1 MRHKTISMLPL
12 VSILIPAY
20 NAAPFLSRSVGSA
33 LAQTYGNIEIVI
45 VDDGSTDETL
55 KVANRLASQ
64 DGRVRVLHQDNKGPA
79 EARRT
84 ALHAAAGEYIAYLDA
99 DDELL
104 PDIINFLYERMMEHH
119 LDMALGSMIKVAGE
133 NAFEVSH
140 PVEGV
145 FTSEEFLR
153 FLFDRR
159 CMCAQG
165 EYLCRREVWNDSLF
179 PSRGE
184 QLPNEDV
191 LMYILLSAQV
201 KRVGIFNKPAMK
213 YHYVP
218 TSLTSTSRLLRNLD
232 GWETFFGH
240 VEEHLRAQG
249 MMDSLA
255 KELLCMKLDRLAFFV
270 YPLDNSRPWVK
281 EVIHDN
287 SHQLS
292 VRYKILRF
300 LLHYPAMCHWCVQTS
315 RRLKRL
321 FKQ

>member
-1 MRHKTISMLPL
+1 MSPL
-12 VSILIPAY
+12 ISILIPAY
-20 NAAPFLSRSVGSA
+20 NAAPYLSRSVESA
-33 LAQTYGNIEIVI
+33 LAQTYGNVEVVI

-55 KVANRLASQ
+55 AVANRLASQ

-84 ALHAAAGEYIAYLDA
+84 ALHEAAGDYIAYLDA

-104 PDIINFLYERMMEHH
+104 PGTIAFLYVKIVEHH
-119 LDMALGSMIKVAGE
+119 LDLAFGSMIKVAGE
-133 NAFEVSH
+133 KSFEIHHV
-140 PVEGV
+140 VEGV
-145 FTSEEFLR
+145 LDGDEFLR

-165 EYLCRREVWNDSLF
+165 EYLCRREIWNDSLF
-179 PSRGE
+179 PSNGE
-184 QLPNEDV
+184 VFPNEDV
-191 LMYILLSAQV
+191 LMYIMLSA
-201 KRVGIFNKPAMK
+201 RVNKVGFFNTPAMK

-218 TSLTSTSRLLRNLD
+218 TSLTSTSRLLGNLD

-240 VEEHLRAQG
+240 VEEHLRARG

-281 EVIHDN
+281 EAIHDN

-292 VRYKILRF
+292 GRYKILRF